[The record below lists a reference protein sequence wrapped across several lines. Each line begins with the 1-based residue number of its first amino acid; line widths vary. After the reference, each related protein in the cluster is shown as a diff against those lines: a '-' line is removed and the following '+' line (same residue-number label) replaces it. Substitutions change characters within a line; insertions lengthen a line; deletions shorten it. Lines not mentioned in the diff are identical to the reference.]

1 MKKTVCILFIVFSVF
16 FSVNTNAQGFIAPA
30 EGNAVV
36 YFVRVSSYGGMMP
49 FEFFHN
55 DQFIGR
61 ITGLA
66 YMRYELPAGES
77 LLWASSENKSF
88 LDCNLEAGKTYLAL
102 VNIKMG
108 GFTARVD
115 LEAINENHKSFQ
127 RVKDHINDKGPMQIT
142 QESIVN
148 TQQKLE
154 DRGFIEDMLGKYNKK
169 WHKTGATSKMT
180 ADFAIPEGS
189 L

>member
-1 MKKTVCILFIVFSVF
+1 MKKAICSLLIIFSVF
-16 FSVNTNAQGFIAPA
+16 FTVKTYAQGFIAPA

-36 YFVRVSSYGGMMP
+36 YFVRVSAYGGMMP

-66 YMRYELPAGES
+66 YMRYELPAGKS

-108 GFTARVD
+108 GFTARVH
-115 LEAINENHKSFQ
+115 LEPIDENHKSFQ
-127 RVKDHINDKGPMQIT
+127 RVKDHVNDKGPMQIG
-142 QESIVN
+142 QESIDK
-148 TQQKLE
+148 TQQKLVKK
-154 DRGFIEDMLGKYNKK
+154 GFIENILNKYNKK

-180 ADFAIPEGS
+180 ADFAIPEDK